1 MMINELLRKEKKN
14 VYEQKSKAKLGD
26 IMQYMLKFFV
36 FFFFFLFLFYF
47 CFNLTLYFF
56 FVITNKKSKKVKH
69 SN

>member
-36 FFFFFLFLFYF
+36 FFFFLFLFYF

>member
-36 FFFFFLFLFYF
+36 FFFFLFLFYF

-56 FVITNKKSKKVKH
+56 FVITNKKSKKV
-69 SN
+69 N